1 MVEHRTLREG
11 FIAGLI
17 GATSVAVWFLIVD
30 LIAGRPLF
38 TPSVLGEALMNV
50 LGPNRG
56 EGPLEH
62 VILYTVFH
70 YGVFVLFGIIAVAI
84 IHASDGEPSLMGG
97 FLILFVV
104 FEVGIYF
111 FVLLLDR
118 SLLGTI
124 AWYQIGAANI
134 LAALLMGRYLLQ
146 THPEMLTRTQEA
158 LSDSKLGSR

>member
-1 MVEHRTLREG
+1 
-11 FIAGLI
+11 
-17 GATSVAVWFLIVD
+17 
-30 LIAGRPLF
+30 
-38 TPSVLGEALMNV
+38 
-50 LGPNRG
+50 
-56 EGPLEH
+56 
-62 VILYTVFH
+62 
-70 YGVFVLFGIIAVAI
+70 VLFGIIAVAI